1 MQGRWLRYRTGRR
14 LQCEL
19 NRAVVAALEARDA
32 ADLARIRGAEWHEA
46 ARYTQALSDANR
58 DMETAARALRAHKES
73 R

>member
-1 MQGRWLRYRTGRR
+1 MRAAVGRWRERRR
-14 LQCEL
+14 LQRDL

-46 ARYTQALSDANR
+46 ARYAQDLSNANR